1 MRLISYNVNGTGFKG
16 GSAPP
21 APCPGLAGHADEAG
35 LWVPDRETVAALLPR
50 RWRHAFARA
59 AFWYD
64 ARDNKKPCRADL
76 YDARGRYLT
85 QVWAH
90 PVFA

>member
-1 MRLISYNVNGTGFKG
+1 MRLTSYNVNGTGFKG

-21 APCPGLAGHADEAG
+21 VPAQGLTGHADG
-35 LWVPDRETVAALLPR
+35 LNLWVPSREHIAAMLPQ
-50 RWRHAFARA
+50 RWRHAFAHA

-64 ARDNKKPCRADL
+64 AHDNKKPCRADL
-76 YDARGRYLT
+76 YDSRGRYLT

-90 PVFA
+90 PVFS